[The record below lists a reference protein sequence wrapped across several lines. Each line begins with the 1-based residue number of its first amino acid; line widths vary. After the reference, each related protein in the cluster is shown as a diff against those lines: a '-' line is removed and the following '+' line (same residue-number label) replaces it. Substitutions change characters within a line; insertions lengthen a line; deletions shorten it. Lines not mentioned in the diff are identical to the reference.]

1 LVWKQIRQY
10 ARHGYDAAIIFPLQG
25 GPEALLAGIHS
36 GYENGINVI
45 VGGEMTH
52 QGFLKADGGCVT
64 EEDAENF
71 YRMAASKGIRNF
83 VMPGTKP
90 ERIKIY
96 REMLEKDGVTPIT
109 VFSPGLITQE
119 GNISLGGKAAG
130 EFYHGIVGRAIYE
143 KVPGEY
149 RKPDEM
155 RREALKITAKL

>member
-1 LVWKQIRQY
+1 MVWKQVRQY

-36 GYENGINVI
+36 GYENGINII

-52 QGFLKADGGCVT
+52 QGFLKSEGGCVT
-64 EEDAENF
+64 EEDAERS
-71 YRMAASKGIRNF
+71 YKIAAAKGIRNF

-90 ERIKIY
+90 ERIKFY
-96 REMLEKDGVTPIT
+96 REMLAEEEATPIT

-119 GNISLGGKAAG
+119 GNISLGGRAAG

-143 KVPGEY
+143 RKPGEF
-149 RKPDEM
+149 RTPDEM
-155 RREALKITAKL
+155 RSVSIKISEKL